1 MSHDSDKE
9 TGRDFLIYITII
21 KQMCQNITSCS
32 CTFPVGVNIVV
43 RVCLLNHARLFAT
56 LDCSPAGSSV
66 YGIAQA
72 RILEWVAISSSRG
85 SSQPRDQT
93 ASLASPALAGRFFT
107 TSAILEACEYSQP
120 MGSTLVNSTS
130 HGSKL
135 LGKKFFNFQK
145 SKT

>member
-85 SSQPRDQT
+85 TSLPRVRTWVSCMHLVRWQVG
-93 ASLASPALAGRFFT
+93 SLPLSRQGSPEGGNPEGGWHKTELAG
-107 TSAILEACEYSQP
+107 A
-120 MGSTLVNSTS
+120 LVGCTCPI
-130 HGSKL
+130 
-135 LGKKFFNFQK
+135 
-145 SKT
+145 

>member
-1 MSHDSDKE
+1 
-9 TGRDFLIYITII
+9 
-21 KQMCQNITSCS
+21 MCQNITSCS

-85 SSQPRDQT
+85 TSQPRDQT
-93 ASLASPALAGRFFT
+93 RVSCIGRW
-107 TSAILEACEYSQP
+107 ILYQ
-120 MGSTLVNSTS
+120 
-130 HGSKL
+130 
-135 LGKKFFNFQK
+135 
-145 SKT
+145 